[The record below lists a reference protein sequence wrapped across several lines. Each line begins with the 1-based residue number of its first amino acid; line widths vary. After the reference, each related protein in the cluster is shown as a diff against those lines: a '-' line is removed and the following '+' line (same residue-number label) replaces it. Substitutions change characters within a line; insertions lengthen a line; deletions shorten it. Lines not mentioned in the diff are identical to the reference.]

1 MQNSYCDHRNFDSVN
16 QPFKKS
22 VIRKCTSFRVPEL
35 AISVIG
41 CTQKCWTIIVE
52 TYISNCFTVPWNKTK
67 IIIDPSVKNLRL
79 YYKSSLTLTLK
90 EWRFNSWLVV
100 IVLYLTKRLL
110 ALQLLSSNHK
120 FMLSDASGNY
130 MVNVEIFGPIKTYL
144 HTAQKRQDRSRPFHM

>member
-52 TYISNCFTVPWNKTK
+52 TYISNCFTVPWNKTN

-79 YYKSSLTLTLK
+79 YYKSSHTLKLK

-120 FMLSDASGNY
+120 FMY
-130 MVNVEIFGPIKTYL
+130 MIEWCQWKLYGKCRDFWANKDLFAYSAKKT
-144 HTAQKRQDRSRPFHM
+144 R